1 MAWRRPARPQGPK
14 RSGRREAPTVAE
26 VTVFD
31 LEPGTGGEAAYYVGA
46 CTHVNESEEMD
57 ASARRRLAWLEKMYA
72 SGVRVKV
79 ATVNGELAGF
89 AYVMPIGVSP
99 WGPLGDDL
107 AVLPCLVVQRK
118 ARGTGAGRALMA
130 AAEEEARRQGFKGLA
145 TIAYHWDFWFMPASF
160 FERLGYGVAERQ
172 GEEAVLWKVFAEAA
186 SDGSGAPPAAAGL
199 PPAATGARSAAT
211 GAAPRAPRL
220 LTPRHEFEPIPGK
233 VVVDLFWNTFCQT
246 SDIEAQRVRE
256 VAAEFGDAV
265 VLREYCA
272 DDRSV
277 LLRYERARGIFV
289 QGREIGWGYEAPREG
304 IREAITAALA
314 ELTGS

>member
-1 MAWRRPARPQGPK
+1 MAGRRPARPQGPK
-14 RSGRREAPTVAE
+14 RRGRREAPTVAE

-72 SGVRVKV
+72 SGVRAKV
-79 ATVNGELAGF
+79 ATVDGELAGF

-99 WGPLGDDL
+99 WGPLGEEL

-145 TIAYHWDFWFMPASF
+145 TIAYYWDFWFMPASF
-160 FERLGYGVAERQ
+160 FERLGYRLADRR
-172 GEEAVLWKVFAEAA
+172 GEEAVLWKVF
-186 SDGSGAPPAAAGL
+186 
-199 PPAATGARSAAT
+199 T

-220 LTPRHEFEPIPGK
+220 LTPRNEFEPIPGK

-289 QGREIGWGYEAPREG
+289 QVREIGWGHEAPREG

-314 ELTGS
+314 ELTGSWCRPPRPHSPPGTPAPGQPGP